1 MKDTELKLLRDKCL
15 LFNQFMIEKSLIPPE
30 LVEAYNE
37 SNKLIEKTY
46 REKKIKP
53 LKIMSVDIDDQVIRH
68 MPLSMAIEFKSY
80 LKEKLNIDYNVTNKK
95 RKKTIDNILKRG
107 KISNREEYEVVI
119 NRVDEIFADPT
130 NAEELKSLNELLTI
144 YDME

>member
-1 MKDTELKLLRDKCL
+1 MRSALMKNR
-15 LFNQFMIEKSLIPPE
+15 Q
-30 LVEAYNE
+30 
-37 SNKLIEKTY
+37 
-46 REKKIKP
+46 REKPKTRLINVGNP
-53 LKIMSVDIDDQVIRH
+53 SRSLYAEITSDIR
-68 MPLSMAIEFKSY
+68 
-80 LKEKLNIDYNVTNKK
+80 
-95 RKKTIDNILKRG
+95 KTIDNILKRG